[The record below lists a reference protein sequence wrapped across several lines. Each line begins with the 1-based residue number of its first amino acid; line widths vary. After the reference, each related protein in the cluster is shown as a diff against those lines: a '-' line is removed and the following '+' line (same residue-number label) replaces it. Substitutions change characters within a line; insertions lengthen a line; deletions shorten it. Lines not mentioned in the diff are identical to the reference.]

1 MMSLLRRRPREL
13 EDGSDFVGLA
23 VGVLGALAL
32 SVAMIPL
39 RDHLHNDN
47 MALAL
52 VVPVLIAAVLGGR
65 WAGALSAGVAALC
78 FDFFFTQPYLS
89 LRIASGN
96 DIASAVVLVI
106 VALIAAEV
114 GIRAR
119 RGGRTARESRADL
132 DRLYRVL
139 HLAARGNDIDDVVS
153 SACAELIGLFGLLD
167 CSFETVPADTELP
180 RLGIR
185 GAIEGAQLVATH
197 TDFLLPTGGV
207 ELPVLGRGHEFG
219 RLVLFASESVR
230 APMQKRLVAV
240 AIADE
245 LASRSRRSWSP
256 EAGSK

>member
-1 MMSLLRRRPREL
+1 MSLFRRRPREF

-32 SVAMIPL
+32 SVAMLPL

-52 VVPVLIAAVLGGR
+52 VIPVLAAAVLGGR
-65 WAGALSAGVAALC
+65 WAGAFSAGVAALC
-78 FDFFFTQPYLS
+78 FDFFFTRPYLS

-106 VALIAAEV
+106 IALIAAEV
-114 GIRAR
+114 GIRS
-119 RGGRTARESRADL
+119 RGGGQSARESRADL

-139 HLAARGNDIDDVVS
+139 ELAARGGDIEDVVS
-153 SACAELIGLFGLLD
+153 SARAELIGLFGLVD
-167 CSFETVPADTELP
+167 CTFETATSDVALP

-185 GAIEGAQLVATH
+185 GAIEGAPLVATH
-197 TDFLLPTGGV
+197 TDFLLPPGGV
-207 ELPVLGRGHEFG
+207 VLPVVGRGHEFG
-219 RLVLFASESVR
+219 RLVMFAPDSVR
-230 APMQKRLVAV
+230 ASLQKRLVAV

-245 LASRSRRSWSP
+245 LGITLATQSV
-256 EAGSK
+256 A

>member
-1 MMSLLRRRPREL
+1 MTLITRRPREF
-13 EDGSDFVGLA
+13 EDGSNVVGLA

-52 VVPVLIAAVLGGR
+52 AVPVLLAAVIGGR
-65 WAGALSAGVAALC
+65 GAGALSAGVAALC
-78 FDFFFTQPYLS
+78 FDFFFTKPYLS

-96 DIASAVVLVI
+96 DIVSAGVLVI
-106 VALIAAEV
+106 VALIAAEA
-114 GIRAR
+114 GIRLR
-119 RGGRTARESRADL
+119 RGGRSARESRADL

-139 HLAARGNDIDDVVS
+139 ELAARGGDIEDVVS
-153 SACAELIGLFGLLD
+153 SARAEVIGLFGLVD
-167 CSFETVPADTELP
+167 CKFETQPSDPVLP

-185 GAIEGAQLVATH
+185 GAIEGTQLVATH

-207 ELPVLGRGHEFG
+207 DLPVVGRGHEFG
-219 RLVLFASESVR
+219 RLVLLAPEATRASL
-230 APMQKRLVAV
+230 QKRLVAV

-245 LASRSRRSWSP
+245 LGITLATQSVS
-256 EAGSK
+256 